1 MSAPTLVYGYRK
13 TQMKYLLTIP
23 LLIITLSINAQVT
36 LDGILGRSGALPGPD
51 YLIGADFGQQ
61 HGGNLFHSFKEFN
74 LQSFESATFSGPNH
88 IQNVISRVTGG
99 NHSLID
105 GLIRSTIP
113 NANMYFLNPYG
124 IMFGP
129 NARLDVQGG
138 FHASTS
144 DYLRL
149 VAGGRFDAR
158 NPSDSLLTVAPVEA
172 FGFLTDTP
180 APIKIENSKLYVPN
194 SQTLSLIGGEL
205 VMNGDLLSNNELE
218 TFHPEYPLKLFA
230 EFGRINLASIGS
242 SGEVIPNE
250 TELVI
255 NARGGKITTHNAW
268 IGVSG
273 NGAGNIF
280 IRGGDF
286 KLLNSE
292 LEGDSLDEDSGIIN
306 VQVDNLILQGSEIS
320 TDTHGIGQGGKIL
333 LKVADNFFASGM
345 SATGYPSFVFSGTEG
360 LLDNAGDAGQIEIE
374 ARQIKLL
381 EGARIGSL
389 TIGAGKGGYINIKA
403 FDNLTISGKPKAE
416 FGYNQIDKPTSI
428 NDLNL
433 GISGLFANSKSKE
446 HNAGQA
452 GKISIQTKTLNLTE
466 YSVITSSTV
475 NSGGG
480 NIEMTASNLIY
491 LQNARMTTAV
501 KSGTGNG
508 GDITVG
514 TPSFIV
520 LNNGRFIARADAGHG
535 GNIHIQ
541 SDQFIKSSD
550 SVINASSKLGVDGEV
565 KIDSLVM
572 DMEGF
577 LVVLPVVLL
586 DASHLMKTP
595 CNQRNAENR
604 SHFFVKPSEGV
615 RNSPGDLLPGGP
627 LLGN

>member
-1 MSAPTLVYGYRK
+1 MKKRK
-13 TQMKYLLTIP
+13 KMKSPLLLTIT
-23 LLIITLSINAQVT
+23 LLTISLPINAEVT
-36 LDGILGRSGALPGPD
+36 LDGTLGSSGALPGPD
-51 YLIGADFGQQ
+51 YLIGADLGQQ
-61 HGGNLFHSFKEFN
+61 HGGNLFHSFQDFN
-74 LQSFESATFSGPNH
+74 LRSFESATFSGPSH

-99 NHSLID
+99 NPSQID

-113 NANMYFLNPYG
+113 NADMYFLNPYG
-124 IMFGP
+124 IMFGE
-129 NARLDVQGG
+129 NAQLDVQGG
-138 FHASTS
+138 FHASTA

-149 VAGGRFDAR
+149 GEGGQFDAR
-158 NPSDSLLTVAPVEA
+158 YPNDSLLTIAPVEA

-194 SQTLSLIGGEL
+194 NQTLSLIGGEL
-205 VMNGDLLSNNELE
+205 VMNGDLSSNNELE

-230 EFGRINLASIGS
+230 EFGRINLASIDS

-250 TELVI
+250 TGLVI
-255 NARGGKITTHNAW
+255 NAKGGKITTHNAW

-292 LEGDSLDEDSGIIN
+292 LEGDSLDEDSGIID

-333 LKVADNFFASGM
+333 LKVANNFVASGV

-403 FDNLTISGKPKAE
+403 FDNLTISGKPE
-416 FGYNQIDKPTSI
+416 VNFGYNQIDSSTS
-428 NDLNL
+428 NDLNF

-446 HNAGQA
+446 HNAGHA
-452 GKISIQTKTLNLTE
+452 GEISIQTKTLNLTE
-466 YSVITSSTV
+466 HSVITSSTV

-480 NIEMTASNLIY
+480 HIEITASNLIY

-501 KSGTGNG
+501 KSGTGSG

-550 SVINASSKLGVDGEV
+550 SVINASSRLGLDGEV
-565 KIDSLVM
+565 KIDSPVM
-572 DMEGF
+572 DMNGF
-577 LVVLPVVLL
+577 LVVLPGGLL

-595 CNQRNAENR
+595 CNQRDVENL
-604 SHFFVKPSEGV
+604 SHFFVKPSEGA
-615 RNSPGDLLPGGP
+615 RNSPEDLLPGGA